1 MAKLVHYTTKYPPCH
16 GSQTLKRTSGPR
28 YPPQLS
34 KGSWISEKKKAPTFY
49 LVTIFE
55 NKLEVETKKNRHPCI
70 YGRTCK
76 ILKERNQL
84 KCQNRT

>member
-1 MAKLVHYTTKYPPCH
+1 VAKLVHYTTKYPPCH

-55 NKLEVETKKNRHPCI
+55 NKLEVEPKKIDIPVFI
-70 YGRTCK
+70 EELEKYSK
-76 ILKERNQL
+76 KEIN
-84 KCQNRT
+84 